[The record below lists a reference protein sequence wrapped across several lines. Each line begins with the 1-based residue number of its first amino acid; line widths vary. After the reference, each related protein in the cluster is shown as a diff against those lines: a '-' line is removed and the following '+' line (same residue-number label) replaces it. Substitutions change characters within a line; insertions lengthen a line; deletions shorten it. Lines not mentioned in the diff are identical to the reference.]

1 MLRLFIIVLFSSLTQ
16 SVCSQEVYD
25 IEILHSDIAISE
37 IYNSEQVKR
46 LVGHVRMKHK
56 NSFIDCDSATIFP
69 SNNIEAFGNVKLRRK
84 STQIRGDNLQYFSV
98 AKLAV
103 LNNNVI
109 LTDKKSKLY
118 CEDMTY
124 DMNHDIGYF
133 MKGGKMVNEKTEVT
147 SLFGTYYAKS
157 AEMLFRQNVRVN
169 HPDYQLTSDSLLY
182 NMKYKRSIFKTSTKI
197 ENDSGY
203 IFCNSGWYDEQ
214 NNQSSFGRNTYIFN
228 TNSWLLTDSIFYDK
242 KNKKSHIYKTFEYHD
257 TASKIHL
264 FGDSAVM
271 YDDDNRILAFK
282 RPTLIIESVENKE
295 PTFVRGNTLDS
306 RTVAGKKRKLVATKN
321 VRLFN
326 KEFQAKSD
334 TMIYTEVDSTMI
346 LKKDPIMWH
355 EKDQISGKILKIQ
368 MDQKSPKVI
377 YVYQEAFLA
386 QEEDVR
392 THYNQVS
399 GDTVIIYFEN
409 KNISELTSKGSAK
422 SIYYAKEEGKGY
434 LGINSSQSERMKT
447 IFDSSKPSRVIF
459 YDNPKATF
467 IPAKQIDEINR
478 YLPNFKWYDAL
489 RPKSK
494 DDI

>member
-1 MLRLFIIVLFSSLTQ
+1 
-16 SVCSQEVYD
+16 
-25 IEILHSDIAISE
+25 
-37 IYNSEQVKR
+37 
-46 LVGHVRMKHK
+46 
-56 NSFIDCDSATIFP
+56 
-69 SNNIEAFGNVKLRRK
+69 
-84 STQIRGDNLQYFSV
+84 
-98 AKLAV
+98 
-103 LNNNVI
+103 
-109 LTDKKSKLY
+109 
-118 CEDMTY
+118 
-124 DMNHDIGYF
+124 
-133 MKGGKMVNEKTEVT
+133 
-147 SLFGTYYAKS
+147 
-157 AEMLFRQNVRVN
+157 
-169 HPDYQLTSDSLLY
+169 
-182 NMKYKRSIFKTSTKI
+182 
-197 ENDSGY
+197 
-203 IFCNSGWYDEQ
+203 
-214 NNQSSFGRNTYIFN
+214 
-228 TNSWLLTDSIFYDK
+228 
-242 KNKKSHIYKTFEYHD
+242 
-257 TASKIHL
+257 
-264 FGDSAVM
+264 
-271 YDDDNRILAFK
+271 
-282 RPTLIIESVENKE
+282 
-295 PTFVRGNTLDS
+295 LDS

-368 MDQKSPKVI
+368 MEQKSPKVI

>member
-1 MLRLFIIVLFSSLTQ
+1 
-16 SVCSQEVYD
+16 
-25 IEILHSDIAISE
+25 
-37 IYNSEQVKR
+37 
-46 LVGHVRMKHK
+46 
-56 NSFIDCDSATIFP
+56 
-69 SNNIEAFGNVKLRRK
+69 
-84 STQIRGDNLQYFSV
+84 
-98 AKLAV
+98 
-103 LNNNVI
+103 
-109 LTDKKSKLY
+109 
-118 CEDMTY
+118 
-124 DMNHDIGYF
+124 